1 MTDIGSQLFDIGHMD
16 SIAAGDSPMHR
27 LDPRVKLAA
36 TLAFIVAV
44 VSFDKY
50 AISALIPFF
59 IFPVVQI
66 SMGGLPAGYIFKK
79 VILVA
84 PFAVL
89 IGIFNPLLDREV
101 LLQIGSF
108 HFSGGW
114 VSFCSILVRFFLT
127 VTAALTLIASTGFH
141 SVCVALVK
149 LGVPR
154 PFVVQLMFL
163 YRYLFVLTDEAA
175 RMVRAVSLK
184 TFNGGI
190 RFKTFVSMTGHL
202 LLRTL
207 DRAQRIHMAMLCR
220 GFDGRIRVLRS
231 MKIGWTGTI
240 FVVGW
245 SMLFLVF
252 RLFNIPKII
261 GDIVT
266 GCF

>member
-1 MTDIGSQLFDIGHMD
+1 MTDIGSQLFDIGKMD
-16 SIAAGDSPMHR
+16 AVAAGNTPIHR
-27 LDPRVKLAA
+27 LDPRAKLA
-36 TLAFIVAV
+36 TTMVFIVAV

-50 AISALIPFF
+50 ALSALIPFF

-66 SMGGLPAGYIFKK
+66 SMGGLPAGYLLKK

-89 IGIFNPLLDREV
+89 IGIFNPFLDKEA
-101 LLQIGSF
+101 LLQIVAFPS
-108 HFSGGW
+108 SGGW
-114 VSFCSILVRFFLT
+114 VSFFSILVRFFLT
-127 VTAALTLIASTGFH
+127 VTAALVLIASTGFNA
-141 SVCVALVK
+141 VCVALVK

-207 DRAQRIHMAMLCR
+207 DRAQRIHMAMRCR
-220 GFDGRIRVLRS
+220 GFDGRIRVLQS
-231 MKIGWTGTI
+231 MKVGWTGVI

-245 SMLFLVF
+245 SVLFLIF
-252 RLFNIPKII
+252 RIYNVPKLI

-266 GCF
+266 GFI